1 MENYQKPQT
10 SQESPVEQTHSATSN
25 HPMQRS
31 QPHIQQYAMPQ
42 QHMQPYVLHQMPT
55 APMPIY
61 PSQHMQMAA
70 PPALQHMIAPHA
82 AQHMPQMQLPLAPV
96 QQLHAQQL
104 PPISSFAAISPIAP
118 DSFKRKNESPVKK
131 INFPAAKIKAIMKAD
146 DEVAM
151 ISSDA
156 VLAMSAATELFLQ
169 ELAEAAWKHTSRDSR
184 KTILYKDV
192 ANAVESSIEFEFLSD
207 VMKRIKK

>member
-1 MENYQKPQT
+1 MENYYEPQT
-10 SQESPVEQTHSATSN
+10 SQESPVEQTDSAISN
-25 HPMQRS
+25 YPIQRQ
-31 QPHIQQYAMPQ
+31 QPYIQQYAMPQ
-42 QHMQPYVLHQMPT
+42 QHMQHYVMHQMPM
-55 APMPIY
+55 APMPMY
-61 PSQHMQMAA
+61 PSQHLQMPIPPVVQPMMA
-70 PPALQHMIAPHA
+70 PPVVQ
-82 AQHMPQMQLPLAPV
+82 QMSQMPLAPI

-104 PPISSFAAISPIAP
+104 PPLSSFAAISPVAP

-169 ELAEAAWKHTSRDSR
+169 ELADAAWKHTSRDSR

-192 ANAVESSIEFEFLSD
+192 ANAVESSIEFEFLND
-207 VMKRIKK
+207 VNETY